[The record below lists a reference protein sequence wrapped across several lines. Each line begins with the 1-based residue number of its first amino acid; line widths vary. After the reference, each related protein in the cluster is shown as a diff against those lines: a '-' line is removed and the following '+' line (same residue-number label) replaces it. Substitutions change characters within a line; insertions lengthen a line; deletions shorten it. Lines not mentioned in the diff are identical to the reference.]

1 MTFASASS
9 DEPLKILEAQ
19 VERDRAP
26 GANKLGEYKLDTDK
40 PGARADGKGAGFEVW
55 LGSHLNKIGVV
66 FLVCG
71 LALLIINQ
79 FQYFTPV
86 LKILTGLVS
95 GGALIAG
102 GLWFEKKSNLPLY
115 GYVLSAGGWA
125 LSYFTAF
132 AAYHLESV
140 RVIQNPVIALM
151 LMMAIS
157 WGAVLHFLRLRSE
170 LITTISLSLAFLTTC
185 FSTVSL
191 FTLVSCAL
199 LVVSLVYIV
208 SKMRWYGLYIAGV
221 IASYGIYLFLLLP
234 NVISDP
240 WIQSLGFTAAQAKFW
255 LTIGFSSLFWGA
267 FFGALLTL
275 EESSY
280 NKKFILISASLVN
293 FLAYT
298 TAVLSAMDPVYPE
311 KRFAFML
318 SLGLAYFMSASRGM
332 KSVLPTISTL
342 HTVIALFLVSM
353 AVPLHFSNFWTPS
366 MWFLE
371 VPLLAWVGVKHRM
384 PAYSRFAAALA
395 TVSFLRLIGHDL
407 WQSAPLSGS
416 LIGIEEGKLLGII
429 ATVAYLT
436 AFACHRRLQQAN
448 GKSSRGY
455 FLLSCM
461 AASCTT
467 LYYYGANNYDWLPV
481 VFIAGGGIAAYIGF
495 KIQDIFA
502 RRIGELGMFFASV
515 SLILNHNALIPSI
528 LAACT
533 LLIIDRVYKLYE
545 SKKVSIVRV
554 SLNVGALFTLGI
566 FAEKIWG
573 TYSIGSAW
581 TVLATALLCLGF
593 SQKDRAYRRAALI
606 MGVSGGIWFSFAAEA
621 AIEHAIFAMSWRELT
636 ALLLCSASAISAWL
650 HYQPFNRNVLG
661 SVWRPA
667 FIACITFGYLIL
679 QKMLSVEI
687 PPQHLPA
694 AFCASAA
701 IPLVIGT
708 LTALPTL
715 RAVGWTTGT
724 VFSLLSL
731 GLAVTEWHLR
741 GTILLSLI
749 FLRVRLPVQTS
760 ETGRENS
767 DGERSRTRVLV
778 RRHVDS
784 SGADWRTRRQVQF
797 SPVGNTRSYRA
808 GCRFC
813 VQRQML
819 SSLRADTSKHGLRET
834 HFRRHGHSTN
844 RVSHHVIHCSWRGS
858 ASHVLLLCSF
868 SRKNRR
874 TCKRSGFW
882 GYKRNGGCAH
892 IQILDAVLRQG
903 CYMVASDEVS

>member
-1 MTFASASS
+1 MTFASTSS
-9 DEPLKILEAQ
+9 DEPLKTLEAQ

-26 GANKLGEYKLDTDK
+26 GANKLGEYKLDTDQ
-40 PGARADGKGAGFEVW
+40 PVAREDGKGAGFEMW

-71 LALLIINQ
+71 LALLIVNQ
-79 FQYFTPV
+79 FQYFTAV
-86 LKILTGLVS
+86 LKILTGLIS
-95 GGALIAG
+95 GGALIAL

-191 FTLVSCAL
+191 FTLVSCAV

-221 IASYGIYLFLLLP
+221 VASYGIYLVLLLP

-240 WIQSLGFTAAQAKFW
+240 WIQSLGFTAAQARFW

-267 FFGALLTL
+267 FLGALLTL

-280 NKKFILISASLVN
+280 NNKFILISASLVN

-298 TAVLSAMDPVYPE
+298 IAVLSAMDPVYPE
-311 KRFAFML
+311 KRFAFVL

-332 KSVLPTISTL
+332 KSVLPTVTTL
-342 HTVIALFLVSM
+342 HTVFALFLVSL
-353 AVPLHFSNFWTPS
+353 AVPLHFSNFWIPS

-371 VPLLAWVGVKHRM
+371 VPLLAWVGVKNRM

-395 TVSFLRLIGHDL
+395 IVAFFRLIGHDL
-407 WQSAPLSGS
+407 WQSAPLDGS
-416 LIGIEEGKLLGII
+416 LFGIEEGKFLGII
-429 ATVAYLT
+429 GTAAYLA

-455 FLLSCM
+455 FLLASM

-467 LYYYGANNYDWLPV
+467 LYYGCSNNYDWLPLA
-481 VFIAGGGIAAYIGF
+481 FIAGGGIAAYTGF
-495 KIQDIFA
+495 KIQDLFA
-502 RRIGELGMFFASV
+502 RRIGELGMFFAAVALVLS
-515 SLILNHNALIPSI
+515 HNALLPSI
-528 LAACT
+528 LAAST
-533 LLIIDRVYKLYE
+533 LLVIDRVYKHYE

-554 SLNVGALFTLGI
+554 SLNVAALFTLGI
-566 FAEKIWG
+566 FSERIWSN
-573 TYSIGSAW
+573 YAIGSAW
-581 TVLATALLCLGF
+581 TVLATALLCAGF
-593 SQKDRAYRRAALI
+593 SLKDQVYRRAALI
-606 MGVSGGIWFSFAAEA
+606 MGVIAGIWFSFAALFATEPA
-621 AIEHAIFAMSWRELT
+621 VFAISWRDLT
-636 ALLLCSASAISAWL
+636 ALLLCSASAIAAWL
-650 HYQPFNRNVLG
+650 YYKPANRNFVG
-661 SVWRPA
+661 AVWQPA
-667 FIACITFGYLIL
+667 FITSVSFGYLVM
-679 QKMLSVEI
+679 QKLFSVEL
-687 PPQHLPA
+687 PHQHLPLMYA
-694 AFCASAA
+694 ATAA
-701 IPLVIGT
+701 IPLLIGT
-708 LTALPTL
+708 LTAQPAL

-731 GLAVTEWHLR
+731 GLAVTDWHLR

-749 FLRVRLPVQTS
+749 FYGYGFLFKHLK
-760 ETGRENS
+760 REEKIPMEKNLEHAFSFFATLILAALIGEHGGKCNS
-767 DGERSRTRVLV
+767 LLWALQGLTVLV
-778 RRHVDS
+778 VGFASKDKCFRVYGLTLLSLVCAKLIFVDMATLQIAYRIMS
-784 SGADWRTRRQVQF
+784 FIA
-797 SPVGNTRSYRA
+797 VG
-808 GCRFC
+808 
-813 VQRQML
+813 V
-819 SSLRADTSKHGLRET
+819 
-834 HFRRHGHSTN
+834 
-844 RVSHHVIHCSWRGS
+844 
-858 ASHVLLLCSF
+858 VLLLTSF
-868 SRKNRR
+868 FYVRFPGR
-874 TCKRSGFW
+874 TEGSE
-882 GYKRNGGCAH
+882 N
-892 IQILDAVLRQG
+892 LDAEPVNTMAAATQLKT
-903 CYMVASDEVS
+903 

>member
-1 MTFASASS
+1 MTFASRSS
-9 DEPLKILEAQ
+9 DEPFKSLEQ
-19 VERDRAP
+19 QGERKNAP
-26 GANKLGEYKLDTDK
+26 DEEKLG
-40 PGARADGKGAGFEVW
+40 ARDDGKGAGFEVW

-86 LKILTGLVS
+86 LKILTGLIS
-95 GGALIAG
+95 GGALIAS

-125 LSYFTAF
+125 LSYFTVF

-191 FTLVSCAL
+191 FTLVSCAV

-234 NVISDP
+234 NVIADP

-255 LTIGFSSLFWGA
+255 LTICFSSLFWGA

-332 KSVLPTISTL
+332 RLVLPTVSTL

-384 PAYSRFAAALA
+384 RAYSRFAAALA

-429 ATVAYLT
+429 ATGAYLT

-455 FLLSCM
+455 FVLASL
-461 AASCTT
+461 AAAFTT
-467 LYYYGANNYDWLPV
+467 LYYYGANNYDWLPLA
-481 VFIAGGGIAAYIGF
+481 FIAGGGIAAYTGF
-495 KIQDIFA
+495 RIQDLFA

-515 SLILNHNALIPSI
+515 ALMFSHNALIPSL
-528 LAACT
+528 LAGIT
-533 LLIIDRVYKLYE
+533 MMVIDRVYKPYE
-545 SKKVSIVRV
+545 SAKVSIVRT

-566 FAEKIWG
+566 LGERIWG
-573 TYSIGSAW
+573 MYSIGSAW
-581 TVLATALLCLGF
+581 TALATALLCAGF
-593 SQKDRAYRRAALI
+593 SLKDRVYRRAALI
-606 MGVSGGIWFSFAAEA
+606 MGVIAGIWFSFAAPIATEPA
-621 AIEHAIFAMSWRELT
+621 VFAISWRDLT
-636 ALLLCSASAISAWL
+636 ALLLCSASAIAARL
-650 HYQPFNRNVLG
+650 YYQPTNRNIVG
-661 SVWRPA
+661 AVWRPA
-667 FIACITFGYLIL
+667 FITCVSFGYLVM
-679 QKMLSVEI
+679 QKLFSVE
-687 PPQHLPA
+687 LPHQYLPLMYA
-694 AFCASAA
+694 ATSA
-701 IPLVIGT
+701 IPLLIGT
-708 LTALPTL
+708 LTAQPAL

-731 GLAVTEWHLR
+731 GLAATEWHLR

-749 FLRVRLPVQTS
+749 FYGYGFLFKHLKREEKIPVEKDLEHAFSFVATLILAALIG
-760 ETGRENS
+760 EHGGKCNS
-767 DGERSRTRVLV
+767 LLWAIQGLTVLV
-778 RRHVDS
+778 VGFASKDKCFRVYGLTLLSMVCAKLIFVDMATLQIAYRIMS
-784 SGADWRTRRQVQF
+784 FIA
-797 SPVGNTRSYRA
+797 VG
-808 GCRFC
+808 
-813 VQRQML
+813 V
-819 SSLRADTSKHGLRET
+819 
-834 HFRRHGHSTN
+834 
-844 RVSHHVIHCSWRGS
+844 
-858 ASHVLLLCSF
+858 VLLLTSF
-868 SRKNRR
+868 FYVRFPGR
-874 TCKRSGFW
+874 TEGLK
-882 GYKRNGGCAH
+882 A
-892 IQILDAVLRQG
+892 LDTDPASAVA
-903 CYMVASDEVS
+903 VATKFKT